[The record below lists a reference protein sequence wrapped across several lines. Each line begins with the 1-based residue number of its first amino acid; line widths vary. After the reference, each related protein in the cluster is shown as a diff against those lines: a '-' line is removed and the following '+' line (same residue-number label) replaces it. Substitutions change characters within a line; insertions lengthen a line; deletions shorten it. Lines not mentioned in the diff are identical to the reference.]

1 MTLYECKVTLFLTFK
16 RTNYTLFL
24 TFKRADHTL
33 FLTFKRTDGTLFLTF
48 DLPECNKRK
57 QPAEVVRRLLA

>member
-24 TFKRADHTL
+24 TFKRAD
-33 FLTFKRTDGTLFLTF
+33 GTLFPTF